1 MRAWELAGFGLDNLQ
16 QVEIER
22 PTLGPNDVLV
32 RLEAASLNPRDC
44 QIISGHFTPN
54 VNFPLVPLS
63 DGAGTVVE
71 VGEQVSRLGVGD
83 TVTPL
88 FFPYWVSGEAT
99 KGERKLSSGLEV
111 PGVLREFGAYDEQTL
126 VKAAS
131 HLSAVEAAC
140 LPCSGLT
147 AWSSLVPIADIQP
160 GNTVLIQGTGGV
172 AIAALQF
179 VKALGARVIILSSSE
194 EKLAAAKQ
202 LGADY
207 CINYLSNPN
216 WGPMAFEIA
225 GHGVDLVL
233 EIGGGGTMENSL
245 AAIRHGGHIAIIG
258 YVAGIDMGITVFPLI
273 IKCAHLHGVA
283 TGNRDNYLAMM
294 DFIQEHNIKPQLTA
308 DFGFSDAARALAAI
322 DEMAPFGKVVIDFD
336 R

>member
-1 MRAWELAGFGLDNLQ
+1 MRAWQLEGFGLHNLQ
-16 QVEIER
+16 QVEIAR
-22 PTLGPNDVLV
+22 PTLGPYDVMVQL
-32 RLEAASLNPRDC
+32 RAASINPRDC
-44 QIISGHFTPN
+44 QIISGHFTKN
-54 VNFPLVPLS
+54 VDFPLVPLS

-71 VGEQVSRLGVGD
+71 LGEQVSHLRVGD
-83 TVTPL
+83 IVTPL
-88 FFPYWVSGEAT
+88 FFPNWVSGEAIND
-99 KGERKLSSGLEV
+99 ERKLSSGLEV

-147 AWSSLVPIADIQP
+147 AWTSLVPIANIQP

-179 VKALGARVIILSSSE
+179 AKALGAQVIILSSSD

-202 LGADY
+202 LGADH

-216 WGPMAFEIA
+216 WGPMAFELSD
-225 GHGVDLVL
+225 HGVDLVL
-233 EIGGGGTMENSL
+233 EIGGTGTMENSL
-245 AAIRHGGHIAIIG
+245 AAIRHGGHVAIIG
-258 YVAGIDMGITVFPLI
+258 YVAGVDMGITVFPLI
-273 IKCAHLHGVA
+273 IKCAHLHGIA

-294 DFIQEHNIKPQLTA
+294 QFMQEHNIKPQLQA
-308 DFGFSDAARALAAI
+308 DYGFSDAARALEAI
-322 DEMAPFGKVVIDFD
+322 EKIAPFGKVVIDFD

>member
-1 MRAWELAGFGLDNLQ
+1 MRAWELAGFGLHNLQ
-16 QVEIER
+16 EVDIER
-22 PTLGPNDVLV
+22 PTLGPHDVLV
-32 RLEAASLNPRDC
+32 QLQAASINPRDC

-54 VNFPLVPLS
+54 VNFPLIPLS
-63 DGAGTVVE
+63 DGAGIIVE
-71 VGEQVSRLGVGD
+71 TGDRVSRLKVGD
-83 TVTPL
+83 IVTPL
-88 FFPYWVSGEAT
+88 FFPYWVSGEAN
-99 KGERKLSSGLEV
+99 KDERKVSSGLEM
-111 PGVLREFGAYDEQTL
+111 PGVLRQFGAYDEQTL

-147 AWSSLVPIADIQP
+147 AWTSLVPIADIQQ

-179 VKALGARVIILSSSE
+179 AKALGAQVIILSSSE
-194 EKLAAAKQ
+194 EKLTAAKL
-202 LGADY
+202 LGADH

-216 WGPMAFEIA
+216 WGPMAFEMA

-233 EIGGGGTMENSL
+233 EIGGAGTIENSL

-273 IKCAHLHGVA
+273 IKCAHLHGMA
-283 TGNRDNYLAMM
+283 TGNRDNYVAMM
-294 DFIQEHNIKPQLTA
+294 QFMQEHAIKPQLQA
-308 DFGFSDAARALAAI
+308 DYGFSDAARALDAI
-322 DEMAPFGKVVIDFD
+322 EKLAPFGKVVIDFE

>member
-1 MRAWELAGFGLDNLQ
+1 MRAWQLAGFGLHNLH
-16 QVEIER
+16 QVNIER
-22 PTLGPNDVLV
+22 PTLGPHDVMVQLQ
-32 RLEAASLNPRDC
+32 AASINPRDC

-54 VNFPLVPLS
+54 VNFPLIPLS
-63 DGAGTVVE
+63 DGAGIVIE
-71 VGEQVSRLGVGD
+71 VGDRVSRLGIGD

-88 FFPYWVSGEAT
+88 FFPHWVSGEAI
-99 KGERKLSSGLEV
+99 KDERKLSSGLEV

-131 HLSAVEAAC
+131 HLSAAEAAC

-147 AWSSLVPIADIQP
+147 AWTSLVPIADIQP
-160 GNTVLIQGTGGV
+160 SNTVLIQGTGGV

-179 VKALGARVIILSSSE
+179 AKALGAQVIILSSSD
-194 EKLAAAKQ
+194 EKLAAAKL
-202 LGADY
+202 LGADH

-216 WGPMAFEIA
+216 WGPMAFELA

-233 EIGGGGTMENSL
+233 EIGGAGTIENSL

-273 IKCAHLHGVA
+273 IKCANLHGIA

-294 DFIQEHNIKPQLTA
+294 RFIQQHNIKPQFQA
-308 DFGFSDAARALAAI
+308 NYGFSDAPAALAAM
-322 DEMAPFGKVVIDFD
+322 DQMAPFGKMVIDFD
-336 R
+336 Q

>member
-1 MRAWELAGFGLDNLQ
+1 MRAWQLSGFGLHNLQ
-16 QVEIER
+16 EVDIER
-22 PTLGPNDVLV
+22 PKLGPHDVMVQLQ
-32 RLEAASLNPRDC
+32 AASINPRDC

-71 VGEQVSRLGVGD
+71 VGEQVSRLEVGD

-99 KGERKLSSGLEV
+99 KDERKLSSGLEV

-126 VKAAS
+126 VKSAS

-147 AWSSLVPIADIQP
+147 AWTSLVPIADIQP

-294 DFIQEHNIKPQLTA
+294 EFIQEHNIKPQLTA
-308 DFGFSDAARALAAI
+308 DYGFSDAARALAAI
-322 DEMAPFGKVVIDFD
+322 DEMAPFGKVVIGFD

>member
-1 MRAWELAGFGLDNLQ
+1 MRAWELAGFGLHNLQ
-16 QVEIER
+16 EVEIEL
-22 PTLGPNDVLV
+22 PTLGPHDVMVQLQ
-32 RLEAASLNPRDC
+32 AASINPRDC

-71 VGEQVSRLGVGD
+71 IGDHVSLLKVGD
-83 TVTPL
+83 IVTPL
-88 FFPYWVSGEAT
+88 FFPYWISGEAN
-99 KGERKLSSGLEV
+99 KNERKLSSGLEM

-126 VKAAS
+126 VRAAG
-131 HLSAVEAAC
+131 HLSALEAAC

-147 AWSSLVPIADIQP
+147 AWTSLVSIANIQP

-172 AIAALQF
+172 SIAALQF
-179 VKALGARVIILSSSE
+179 AKALGAQVIILSSSE
-194 EKLAAAKQ
+194 EKLATAKQ
-202 LGADY
+202 LGADH

-216 WGPMAFEIA
+216 WGQMAFEIA
-225 GHGVDLVL
+225 DYGVDLVL
-233 EIGGGGTMENSL
+233 DIGGAGTIENSL
-245 AAIRHGGHIAIIG
+245 TAIRHGGHIAIIG

-273 IKCAHLHGVA
+273 IKCAHLHGLA
-283 TGNRDNYLAMM
+283 TGNRDSYLAMM
-294 DFIQEHNIKPQLTA
+294 AFIQEYNIKPQLQA
-308 DFGFSDAARALAAI
+308 NYGFSDAARALAAI

>member
-71 VGEQVSRLGVGD
+71 VGEQVSRLEVGD

-99 KGERKLSSGLEV
+99 KDERKLSSGLEV

-147 AWSSLVPIADIQP
+147 AWTSLVPIADIQP

-172 AIAALQF
+172 AIAALQL
-179 VKALGARVIILSSSE
+179 VKALGGRVIILSSSE

-294 DFIQEHNIKPQLTA
+294 EFIQEHNIKPQLTA
-308 DFGFSDAARALAAI
+308 DYGFSDAARALAAI
-322 DEMAPFGKVVIDFD
+322 DEMAPFGKVVIGFD

>member
-1 MRAWELAGFGLDNLQ
+1 MRAWQLGDFGLHNLQ
-16 QVEIER
+16 QVEIAR
-22 PTLGPNDVLV
+22 PTLGPYDVMVQL
-32 RLEAASLNPRDC
+32 RAASINPRDC

-54 VNFPLVPLS
+54 VDFPLVPLS

-71 VGEQVSRLGVGD
+71 LGEQVSHLRVGD
-83 TVTPL
+83 IVTPL
-88 FFPYWVSGEAT
+88 FFPNWVSGEAIND
-99 KGERKLSSGLEV
+99 ERKLSSGLEV

-126 VKAAS
+126 VKVAN

-147 AWSSLVPIADIQP
+147 AWTSLVPIANIQP
-160 GNTVLIQGTGGV
+160 GKTVLIQGTGGV

-179 VKALGARVIILSSSE
+179 AKALGAQVIILSSSD

-202 LGADY
+202 LGADH
-207 CINYLSNPN
+207 CINYFSNPN
-216 WGPMAFEIA
+216 WGPMAFELS

-233 EIGGGGTMENSL
+233 EIGGTGTMENSL
-245 AAIRHGGHIAIIG
+245 AAIRHGGHVAIIG
-258 YVAGIDMGITVFPLI
+258 YVAGVDMGITVFPVI
-273 IKCAHLHGVA
+273 IKCAHLHGIA

-294 DFIQEHNIKPQLTA
+294 QFMQKHNIKPQLQA
-308 DFGFSDAARALAAI
+308 DYGFSDAARALEAI
-322 DEMAPFGKVVIDFD
+322 EKIAPFGKVVIDFD

>member
-71 VGEQVSRLGVGD
+71 VGEQVSRLEVGD

-99 KGERKLSSGLEV
+99 TGERKLSSGLEV

-179 VKALGARVIILSSSE
+179 VKALGARVIILSSSD

-294 DFIQEHNIKPQLTA
+294 EFIQEHNIKPQLTA